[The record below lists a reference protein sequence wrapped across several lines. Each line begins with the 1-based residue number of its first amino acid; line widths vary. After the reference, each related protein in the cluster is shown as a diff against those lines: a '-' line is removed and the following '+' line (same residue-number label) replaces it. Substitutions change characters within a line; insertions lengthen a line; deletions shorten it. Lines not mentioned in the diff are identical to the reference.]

1 MSPPDPERLAVWR
14 EFLVAHGALE
24 RMLTRA
30 LQDECKLALPW
41 YEVLDALHA
50 NNGQMRFMELAERVM
65 VHPSSL
71 SRQLDGME
79 DAAFVAREKLN
90 EDDGRAVT
98 VMLTLAG
105 RDEWRVAST
114 VYYRLVKR
122 VFTSHL
128 TDTDVIAMHRVFA
141 KVLEG

>member
-1 MSPPDPERLAVWR
+1 MSGPDPDRLEAWR
-14 EFLVAHGALE
+14 SFLTAHSALE

-30 LQDECKLALPW
+30 LQDECQLALPW
-41 YEVLDALHA
+41 YEVMEALHA
-50 NNGQMRFMELAERVM
+50 NGGQMRFMELAERVM

-79 DAAFVAREKLN
+79 DAGFVAREKLN

-98 VMLTLAG
+98 VTLAIGG
-105 RDEWRVAST
+105 REAWRAAST

-122 VFTSHL
+122 VFTNHL

>member
-1 MSPPDPERLAVWR
+1 
-14 EFLVAHGALE
+14 
-24 RMLTRA
+24 
-30 LQDECKLALPW
+30 
-41 YEVLDALHA
+41 
-50 NNGQMRFMELAERVM
+50 M
-65 VHPSSL
+65 V
-71 SRQLDGME
+71 
-79 DAAFVAREKLN
+79 REKLN

-98 VMLTLAG
+98 VTLTPIG

-122 VFTSHL
+122 VFANHL